1 MEAFKKPLK
10 KSLEKPWPYLKGAI
24 ILAVLNMLLLVV
36 TGRAWK
42 ITTGFLYMGAGVL
55 EFFGLDPRSWYYFS
69 VYQND
74 APASFFMNRY
84 TAINVS
90 IIVGAAIA
98 SLMTS
103 EFKWKKIKTKKQ
115 LVFGF
120 MGGILM
126 GFGTRLSFGCNI
138 GSYFSAIPSFSL
150 HGWVYAVFMFIGA
163 YIGSKVLMKYLL

>member
-1 MEAFKKPLK
+1 MRTIKE
-10 KSLEKPWPYLKGAI
+10 SLEKPWPYVTGAVLLAVFNI
-24 ILAVLNMLLLVV
+24 ILLAV

-55 EFFGLDPRSWYYFS
+55 EFFGLNPRDWYYFS

-74 APASFFMNRY
+74 PPMSFFLNRY

-90 IIVGAAIA
+90 VILGAVIA

-103 EFKWKKIKTKKQ
+103 EFKWKKIKSRKQ
-115 LVFGF
+115 LIFGF
-120 MGGILM
+120 FGGILM

-138 GSYFSAIPSFSL
+138 GSYFSAIPSLSF
-150 HGWVYAVFMFIGA
+150 HGWLYALFMFIGA
-163 YIGSKVLMKYLL
+163 YFGSKILMKYLL